1 METPRIIVFPLIG
14 NVFTLLDLTQS
25 EVIHFTRSCDNKSN
39 LTFYFFI
46 CLHVCVRA
54 RVCAAPYL
62 KCRDYQ

>member
-39 LTFYFFI
+39 LTFYFLFV
-46 CLHVCVRA
+46 CMSVCVR
-54 RVCAAPYL
+54 VCVQHL
-62 KCRDYQ
+62 I